1 MGIGASIFLIAL
13 GAIITFGV
21 NADQHVGWLNVDR
34 VGWILM
40 AVGLAGLLLTLY
52 FWQTRRRRVGGPPT
66 ALDDDRG
73 LYPEDRRAYR
83 EEYREQRELHPQDR
97 F

>member
-1 MGIGASIFLIAL
+1 MGIGASIFLIVL

-21 NADQHVGWLNVDR
+21 NADNHVGWLNVDR

-40 AVGLAGLLLTLY
+40 AGGLIGLLVTLY
-52 FWQTRRRRVGGPPT
+52 FWQTRRRRVGPPT

-73 LYPEDRRAYR
+73 LYPDDRRPYR
-83 EEYREQRELHPQDR
+83 EEYHERTELHPHDR
-97 F
+97 S